1 MSRAEPF
8 SNVRALDT
16 FRIFVSSPGDV
27 AEERLIARGVIGRLR
42 AELAGNLD
50 ISAVFWEHEPLSAVA
65 SFQDQLPHPSEAHAA
80 ICILWSRLG
89 TRLPAGFRKP
99 DGERYSSGTE
109 FEFED
114 ALAGFRARGWPA
126 LLVYRKSAPAP
137 LDASDDT
144 AALERLQQK
153 RALDQFVRK
162 WFHDEADGT
171 LRAAF
176 HPFGTAPEFEELV
189 EVHLRK
195 LIERQFP
202 EAVGARRGDTASWRQ
217 GSPFRGLQAFEYEH
231 APVFFGRTAAVA
243 GMLAALRQRDHAEGA
258 FLLVL
263 GASGSGKSSVVRAG
277 LLPVLTQPGVVEG
290 IASWHWA
297 AVRPRDRAGS
307 LGRLLVDSVLA
318 SGALQPVEGTTDDDR
333 LECLMAQLQARAT
346 TPTRIALAIDQ
357 LEEIFS
363 DEGVDDADRG
373 RFFSA
378 LARIVATR
386 MVWVI
391 ATLRS
396 DFYPRAAEFPAL
408 VALKAGG
415 GQFDLLAPTA
425 AEVGQMI
432 RLPAAA
438 AGLRFEARTE
448 GGERLDEILRDAAVA
463 SPESLPLMEFALEEL
478 YKRRA
483 PDGTLTHAAYGEI
496 GGVEGALAGRAEEVF
511 LALPPM
517 ARAALPAVLRR
528 LIAASTGGDGFN
540 RRSAPL
546 AEFTTPEE
554 QALIEA
560 LIGAR
565 LCVSELD
572 HARRP
577 IVSIA
582 HEALLRHWP
591 RVREW
596 LDENRDLLRAR
607 ARLATSA
614 ERWDLEERRRDLLLS
629 AGRPLEEASAVASSG
644 IVLTPVERAL
654 IAASQARARR
664 ARSLR
669 TGAVTGLALLAIA
682 ASAAAYLAT
691 TQKQR
696 AETEASTTQ
705 ETMDFMVS
713 IFTLAD
719 PTEARANQFTV
730 REMLDRGAQDVQR
743 QLRDRPAVRS
753 SLMTAMGKA
762 YTGLGLPAP
771 AREVLA
777 AALRDREK
785 IAGAGARTTTE
796 TRSALAAALYLDGQ
810 YEDAEKQFR
819 TALASARRLAPAGD
833 AMVASILNGLGD
845 SLSQLGADAEAESN
859 YREALDIDQRL
870 FGPES
875 VESAQTL
882 QGLASTLYFA
892 ERYEDAEPLMLRSLA
907 IRRKQLGP
915 NHWKVADSLN
925 DLGALYY
932 QTGRYDLAAQVW
944 KECLPISEKWAG
956 KDHPEVASVANNIGR
971 SLLVA
976 GKLDEAES
984 YLSQT
989 LEMRRRTKPAGH
1001 DDFILPLNSLAMID
1015 IARRDYHGAEVKL
1028 DEALGIAEKQHHWML
1043 DQVLT
1048 NLADVYAKSGR
1059 ASQAE
1064 ELLARARTLLEKQY
1078 PRAAMPEE
1086 AWRYALQDAVLATTR
1101 AAQKQ
1106 YPEARKLLTDAL
1118 PIVRKR
1124 FGEGRYYTRDLE
1136 ERLARLPR

>member
-1 MSRAEPF
+1 MRP
-8 SNVRALDT
+8 LDT

-27 AEERLIARGVIGRLR
+27 AEERLIARRVIERLR
-42 AELAGNLD
+42 AELAGSLD
-50 ISAVFWEHEPLSAVA
+50 IAPVFWEHEPLSAAA

-89 TRLPAGFRKP
+89 TRLPASFRKP
-99 DGERYSSGTE
+99 DGARYASGTE

-114 ALAGFRARGWPA
+114 ALAGYRARGWPA
-126 LLVYRKSAPAP
+126 LLVYRKTAPAT
-137 LDASDDT
+137 LDASREA
-144 AALERLQQK
+144 AALERLHQK
-153 RALDQFVRK
+153 QALDEFVRK

-231 APVFFGRTAAVA
+231 APVFFGRSAAIA
-243 GMLAALRQRDHAEGA
+243 GMLAALRQRDRAAGA

-290 IASWHWA
+290 ITGWHWA

-307 LGRLLVDSVLA
+307 LGRLLLDSLLA
-318 SGALQPVEGTTDDDR
+318 SGTLQPVDGATDDER
-333 LECLMAQLQARAT
+333 LESLVAQLRDRARGT
-346 TPTRIALAIDQ
+346 TRIALAIDQ
-357 LEEIFS
+357 LEEVFS
-363 DEGVDDADRG
+363 DEGVDDAERG
-373 RFFSA
+373 RFFTA
-378 LARIVATR
+378 LGRVVETR
-386 MVWVI
+386 MVWAV

-396 DFYPRAAEFPAL
+396 DFYPRATEFPAL

-415 GQFDLLAPTA
+415 GQYDLLAPTA

-438 AGLRFEARTE
+438 AGLRFEARIE
-448 GGERLDEILRDAAVA
+448 GGERLDEVLRDAAVA

-483 PDGTLTHAAYGEI
+483 PDGTLTHAAYREI
-496 GGVEGALAGRAEEVF
+496 GGVEGALARRAEEVF
-511 LALPPM
+511 LALAAS
-517 ARAALPAVLRR
+517 ARAALPSVLRR
-528 LIAASTGGDGFN
+528 LIAATTGGDGFN
-540 RRSAPL
+540 RRSAMIG
-546 AEFTTPEE
+546 EFASPEE
-554 QALIEA
+554 RALIEA
-560 LIGAR
+560 LVGAR
-565 LCVSELD
+565 LCVSEMD

-591 RVREW
+591 RVRDW
-596 LDENRDLLRAR
+596 LDENRELLRAR
-607 ARLATSA
+607 ARLAA
-614 ERWDLEERRRDLLLS
+614 NADRWDVEKRRRDLLLS
-629 AGRPLEEASAVASSG
+629 AGRSLDEATALVTSG
-644 IVLTPVERAL
+644 MELTPVEGAL
-654 IAASQARARR
+654 IEASQARARR
-664 ARSLR
+664 ARNLR
-669 TGAVTGLALLAIA
+669 TGAITGLAMLAIA

-696 AETEASTTQ
+696 AETEASTTR

-713 IFTLAD
+713 LFTLAD

-753 SLMTAMGKA
+753 SLMTAMGRA

-771 AREVLA
+771 AKEVLGD
-777 AALRDREK
+777 ALRDREK
-785 IAGAGARTTTE
+785 LAGAAARSTTE
-796 TRSALAAALYLDGQ
+796 TRNALAAALYLDGQ

-819 TALASARRLAPAGD
+819 TALASARQLAPTGD

-845 SLSQLGADAEAESN
+845 SLSQLGADPEAESA
-859 YREALDIDQRL
+859 YREALGIDQRL
-870 FGPES
+870 FGPDS
-875 VESAQTL
+875 LESAQTL

-892 ERYEDAEPLMLRSLA
+892 GRYQDAEPLMTRSLA
-907 IRRKQLGP
+907 IRRSKLGP
-915 NHWKVADSLN
+915 DHWKVADSLN

-932 QTGRYDLAAQVW
+932 QTGRYDLAAKIW

-971 SLLVA
+971 SLLIG
-976 GKLDEAES
+976 GKPDEAEP
-984 YLSQT
+984 YFTQT
-989 LEMRRRTKPAGH
+989 LDMRRRTKPPGH
-1001 DDFILPLNSLAMID
+1001 DDFILPLNSLAMIR
-1015 IARRDYHGAEVKL
+1015 IARRDYGEAEEML
-1028 DEALGIAEKQHHWML
+1028 DEARGIAEKQNHWML

-1048 NLADVYAKSGR
+1048 NLADVYAKTAR
-1059 ASQAE
+1059 APQAE
-1064 ELLARARTLLEKQY
+1064 QLLARARALLEKQY
-1078 PRAAMPEE
+1078 PPGEMPDE
-1086 AWRYALQDAVLATTR
+1086 AWRYALQDAVLATTY
-1101 AAQKQ
+1101 AAEKK
-1106 YPEARKLLTDAL
+1106 YPEARKLLAAAL

-1136 ERLARLPR
+1136 ERLARLPH

>member
-1 MSRAEPF
+1 M
-8 SNVRALDT
+8 RALDT

-27 AEERLIARGVIGRLR
+27 AEERLIARRVIERLR
-42 AELAGNLD
+42 AELAGALD
-50 ISAVFWEHEPLSAVA
+50 ILPVFWEHEPLSASG
-65 SFQDQLPHPSEAHAA
+65 SFQDQLPHPSDAHAA

-89 TRLPAGFRKP
+89 TRLPATFRKP
-99 DGERYSSGTE
+99 DGARYSSGTE

-126 LLVYRKSAPAP
+126 LLVYRKTAPAL

-162 WFHDEADGT
+162 WFHDETDGA

-176 HPFGTAPEFEELV
+176 HPFETTAEFEELV

-202 EAVGARRGDTASWRQ
+202 EAVGAKRSEAASWRQ
-217 GSPFRGLQAFEYEH
+217 GSPFRGLQAFEYAH
-231 APVFFGRTAAVA
+231 APVFFGRTAAIA
-243 GMLAALRQRDHAEGA
+243 GMLAALRQRDRGDGA

-277 LLPVLTQPGVVEG
+277 LLPLLTQPGVVEG
-290 IASWHWA
+290 ITAWHWSA
-297 AVRPRDRAGS
+297 MRPRDRAGS
-307 LGRLLVDSVLA
+307 LVRFLVDSLLA
-318 SGALQPVEGTTDDDR
+318 SGALQPIDGATEEDELEALVSQLQPHAEGT
-333 LECLMAQLQARAT
+333 
-346 TPTRIALAIDQ
+346 TRIALAIDQ
-357 LEEIFS
+357 LEEVFS
-363 DEGVDDADRG
+363 DEGIDDTERE
-373 RFFSA
+373 RFFA
-378 LARIVATR
+378 TLARIVATHA
-386 MVWVI
+386 VWVV

-396 DFYPRAAEFPAL
+396 DFYSRAAEFPPL

-415 GQFDLLAPTA
+415 GQYDLLAPTA

-438 AGLRFEARTE
+438 AGLRFEVHTD

-463 SPESLPLMEFALEEL
+463 SPESLPLLEFALEEL

-483 PDGTLTHAAYGEI
+483 SDGTLTFAAYREI
-496 GGVEGALAGRAEEVF
+496 GGVEGALARRAEEVF
-511 LALPPM
+511 LALP
-517 ARAALPAVLRR
+517 AEAQAALPAVLRK
-528 LIAASTGGDGFN
+528 LIAATTGGDGFN
-540 RRSAPL
+540 RRSTSL
-546 AEFTTPEE
+546 GEFASSKERE
-554 QALIEA
+554 LVEA

-565 LCVSELD
+565 LCVSEMD

-577 IVSIA
+577 VVSIA

-591 RVREW
+591 RVRDW
-596 LDENRDLLRAR
+596 LEENRDLLRAR
-607 ARLATSA
+607 ARLASSA
-614 ERWDLEERRRDLLLS
+614 ERWSLEQRRRDLLLS
-629 AGRPLEEASAVASSG
+629 AGRPLDEASAVVASGMS
-644 IVLTPVERAL
+644 LTDVERAL
-654 IAASQARARR
+654 IDASQRRARR
-664 ARSLR
+664 ARR
-669 TGAVTGLALLAIA
+669 VRAGAVTGLAVLATA

-691 TQKQR
+691 TQKRR
-696 AETEASTTQ
+696 AETEASTTR

-730 REMLDRGAQDVQR
+730 REMLDRGAEDVQQ

-753 SLMTAMGKA
+753 SLMTAMGRA

-771 AREVLA
+771 AKEVLA
-777 AALRDREK
+777 DALRDREK
-785 IAGAGARTTTE
+785 VAGATARSTTE
-796 TRSALAAALYLDGQ
+796 TRSALASALYLDGQ
-810 YEDAEKQFR
+810 YEAAEKQFR
-819 TALASARRLAPAGD
+819 TALASARRLTPTGD

-845 SLSQLGADAEAESN
+845 SLSQLGSDSEAASV
-859 YREALDIDQRL
+859 YREALAIDQRL
-870 FGPES
+870 FGSES
-875 VESAQTL
+875 LESAQTL

-892 ERYEDAEPLMLRSLA
+892 GRYEDAEPLMLRGLA
-907 IRRKQLGP
+907 IRRDRLGS

-932 QTGRYDLAAQVW
+932 QTGRYDLAAQAW

-971 SLLVA
+971 SLLI
-976 GKLDEAES
+976 GGHLDEAES
-984 YLSQT
+984 YFSQT
-989 LEMRRRTKPAGH
+989 LELRRRTKPPGH
-1001 DDFILPLNSLAMID
+1001 DDFILPLNSLAMIR
-1015 IARRDYHGAEVKL
+1015 IAHHDLGKAEEML
-1028 DEALGIAEKQHHWML
+1028 DEAQRIAGKQNHWML

-1048 NLADVYAKSGR
+1048 NLADVYAKTSR
-1059 ASQAE
+1059 APQAE
-1064 ELLARARTLLEKQY
+1064 VLLGHARTLLEKQY
-1078 PRAAMPEE
+1078 PRTEMPEE
-1086 AWRYALQDAVLATTR
+1086 AWRYALQDAVLATTY
-1101 AAQKQ
+1101 AAEKK
-1106 YPEARKLLTDAL
+1106 YPEARQLLTAAL

-1136 ERLARLPR
+1136 ARLASLPR